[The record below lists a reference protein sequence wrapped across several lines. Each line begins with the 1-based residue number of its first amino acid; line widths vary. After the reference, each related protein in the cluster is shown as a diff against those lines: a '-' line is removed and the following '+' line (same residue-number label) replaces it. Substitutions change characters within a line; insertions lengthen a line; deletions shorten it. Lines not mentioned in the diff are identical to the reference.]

1 MNLGVF
7 HKKAGSFKLKDLI
20 KDVEVVDEV
29 IGDDNILVSNI
40 TTLKKATN
48 KDITFFHN
56 SKYINDLKETKA
68 AFCILREDHKS
79 YAPKSIG
86 LIITKNPQLVFAKI
100 IDKFYPE
107 PKVQPCISQSAFI
120 ASSAKIGKN
129 CCICHG
135 AVIGDGAIIGDEVY
149 IGYNSVIGDGVIIE
163 DNSSIQSGCTI
174 AFTKIGK
181 NCKVYTGVKIG
192 QDGFGFVPGG
202 PKVRQVGAV
211 EIGDNVE
218 IGANSC
224 IDRGTLENTVIK
236 DNCKIDNLVQIG
248 HNVII
253 GENTIIA
260 AQTGI
265 SGSTKIGGNVLIGGQ
280 AGIAGHLNIENN
292 VMIAGKA
299 GVINDLEE
307 GEIVGGY
314 PAIKINNWHRQN
326 IFLKNQI
333 IKRKT

>member
-1 MNLGVF
+1 MNSGVF
-7 HKKAGSFKLKDLI
+7 HKKAGPFKLKDLI
-20 KDVEVVDEV
+20 KDVESVDEIV
-29 IGDDNILVSNI
+29 GDDNILVSNI
-40 TTLKKATN
+40 TTLNKATN
-48 KDITFFHN
+48 QDVTFFHN

-68 AFCILREDHKS
+68 AVCILKEDHKS
-79 YAPKSIG
+79 YAPKSMV
-86 LIITKNPQLVFAKI
+86 LIATKNPQIVFAKI

-107 PKVQPCISQSAFI
+107 PKIKPSVSQSSFI

-135 AVIGDGAIIGDEVY
+135 AVIGEEAIIGDGVY
-149 IGYNSVIGDGVIIE
+149 VGNNSVIGDGVTLG
-163 DNSSIQSGCTI
+163 DNTSVQSGCTI
-174 AFTKIGK
+174 VFAKIGK
-181 NCKVYTGVKIG
+181 NCKIYTGVKIG

-253 GENTIIA
+253 GKNTIIA

-265 SGSTKIGGNVLIGGQ
+265 SGSTKIGDNVLVGGQ
-280 AGIAGHLNIENN
+280 TGIAGHLNIGNK
-292 VMIAGKA
+292 VMVAGKS
-299 GVINDLEE
+299 GIINDIEAE
-307 GEIVGGY
+307 EIVGGY

-333 IKRKT
+333 IKNKI